1 MSYFSSS
8 RKDNSF
14 IASIQRYGL
23 SRPNRYDIL
32 ISNPATQRGLGAFSS
47 ESLTGTVPSS
57 SNLLDAR
64 EGNDLVAI
72 RCESIQLPGKAT
84 RSVAEENIYGPQYEV
99 PQGITY
105 SNQISASFLLDRNM
119 HVKRYFDGWM
129 ERIQDTKTLDM
140 NFYENY
146 VRDMVIR
153 QLNEQDVPVYACLVS
168 EVYPSSVEAVALSNA
183 TRSDVS
189 RLDVTFAFRLW
200 RETVK
205 DLDNGFDPKPMDME
219 NQLEDKIGFKLE
231 LDDKDKRARRDKMN
245 ASILP
250 SNNDF
255 TKPSN
260 NKPQSESI
268 RATQPVNTSRE
279 NRTYTYKNGM
289 LSNNDYKKALA
300 NGDYDAI
307 ARQQTPQQRREN
319 EEAANRLFDQAR
331 RRRTEERLNRFD

>member
-64 EGNDLVAI
+64 EGDELVAI

-129 ERIQDTKTLDM
+129 ERIQDTRTLDM

-168 EVYPSSVEAVALSNA
+168 EVYPSSVEAVALSNT

-200 RETVK
+200 RESVK
-205 DLDNGFDPKPMDME
+205 DLDNGFDPRPL
-219 NQLEDKIGFKLE
+219 NLEDNLI
-231 LDDKDKRARRDKMN
+231 DKVD
-245 ASILP
+245 
-250 SNNDF
+250 
-255 TKPSN
+255 
-260 NKPQSESI
+260 I
-268 RATQPVNTSRE
+268 R
-279 NRTYTYKNGM
+279 
-289 LSNNDYKKALA
+289 L
-300 NGDYDAI
+300 
-307 ARQQTPQQRREN
+307 EN
-319 EEAANRLFDQAR
+319 EQDE
-331 RRRTEERLNRFD
+331 RRRTDRELNRFD

>member
-168 EVYPSSVEAVALSNA
+168 EVYPSSVEAVALSNT

-205 DLDNGFDPKPMDME
+205 DLDYGVDPKPMDME
-219 NQLEDKIGFKLE
+219 NQLEDEIGFKLE
-231 LDDKDKRARRDKMN
+231 LDDKDKRARRDKIN